1 MAQDPGDSPPSPVGD
16 DVSARRQLQDGAIR
30 GATWTVIHTLVSLP
44 VAFLANLIVARVL
57 GVVDYGRLAFLTALM
72 EVAYGVITLGFGVAL
87 VQFGSKAHAAGRHD
101 EVRRMLSA
109 AQGFRLLVAAPLL
122 TVLVLVVADV
132 EPLMMVMAVVFGIL
146 VPSAFDG
153 ATACLFIENKSAAGA
168 KIALVIALVTQL
180 AVVVVALV
188 VRTADSVWAARLVV
202 GGAGVALALFP
213 IAASYRRAVLRP
225 RLPRGFPA
233 GFWRFTIPFAL
244 ASVVGS
250 LVLSR
255 SEIFV
260 MQWLANPAALGLF
273 ALAFGVAGHV
283 FAPAQAFIGP
293 LVPAVSSLHE
303 VDTAAVAP
311 AFTRT
316 LRAGSTVVA
325 LLMASALAALALL
338 VPVLYGEEF
347 RDASPLVLALG
358 IASGLLVVGSPVTAF
373 VSARLSAWELLRAN
387 LVALVLDI
395 AVAIALIP
403 VWGAWGAVVANVVGA
418 TTRLMLLMRREIT
431 LLGLPWRTVARESAP
446 VGLGAIACVIAWFT
460 AGALPWS
467 PVAAA
472 AAAAVL
478 GVLVLVVVLRS
489 SGTGLTEDDAVAVAR
504 GAPAPLRTP
513 SASLLRLL
521 THRR

>member
-1 MAQDPGDSPPSPVGD
+1 MGQDPGDSSPPPAGD
-16 DVSARRQLQDGAIR
+16 DISARRQLQDGAIR
-30 GATWTVIHTLVSLP
+30 GATWTAIHTVVSLP
-44 VAFLANLIVARVL
+44 VAFLANLVVARVL
-57 GVVDYGRLAFLTALM
+57 GVADYGRLAFLTALM
-72 EVAYGVITLGFGVAL
+72 EVATGIITLGFGVAL
-87 VQFGSKAHAAGRHD
+87 VQFGSKSHAAGRHD
-101 EVRRMLSA
+101 ELRRMLSA

-122 TVLVLVVADV
+122 TLLVLVVADV

-153 ATACLFIENKSAAGA
+153 ATACLWIENKSAAGA
-168 KIALVIALVTQL
+168 KIALATALVTQL

-188 VRTADSVWAARLVV
+188 VGTADSVWATRLVV
-202 GGAGVALALFP
+202 AGAGVTLALFP
-213 IAASYRRAVLRP
+213 ISASYRRAVLRP
-225 RLPRGFPA
+225 RWPSGLPA
-233 GFWRFTIPFAL
+233 GFWRFTIPFAA
-244 ASVVGS
+244 ASVVGG
-250 LVLSR
+250 LVMSR
-255 SEIFV
+255 SEIFI
-260 MQWLANPAALGLF
+260 MQWLADPAALGLF
-273 ALAFGVAGHV
+273 ALAFGIAGHV

-293 LVPAVSSLHE
+293 LVPAISGLHE
-303 VDTAAVAP
+303 VDTDAVAP

-347 RDASPLVLALG
+347 TDASPLVLALG
-358 IASGLLVVGSPVTAF
+358 IASGLLVVGSPVAAF

-387 LVALVLDI
+387 LVALVLDV
-395 AVAIALIP
+395 AVAVALIP

-418 TTRLMLLMRREIT
+418 GSRLVLLMRREIS
-431 LLGLPWRTVARESAP
+431 LLRLPWRTVARESTP
-446 VGLGAIACVIAWFT
+446 VGIGAIACVVAWVG

-472 AAAAVL
+472 VAAAAV
-478 GVLVLVVVLRS
+478 GVVVLVVLLRA
-489 SGTGLTEDDAVAVAR
+489 SGSGLTEADAVAVAR

-513 SASLLRLL
+513 SAFLLRLL